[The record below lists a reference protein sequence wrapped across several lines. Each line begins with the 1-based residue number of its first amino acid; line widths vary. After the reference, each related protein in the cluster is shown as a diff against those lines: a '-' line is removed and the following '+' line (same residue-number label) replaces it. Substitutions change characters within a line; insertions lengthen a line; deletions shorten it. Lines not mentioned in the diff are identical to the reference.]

1 MLAIVKIERQGT
13 GAVFRVNLVA
23 NCTPLERGR
32 SSGSL
37 ILVAAQNPN
46 RHCHNQPFLLLTT
59 CLTARLGFNKFN
71 GLASRQNAAREPL
84 LARCDNAGLIA
95 GRCGNVGETLPGR
108 KQGLR
113 RTDAPTK
120 RAGTAAR
127 PGVGREVPGR
137 GPRPPPANLPK
148 PASPTRRATPP
159 CTRTS
164 VAHAGEEQTS
174 DGKLGEYSRRQQKG
188 CASKFVKASR

>member
-23 NCTPLERGR
+23 NCTPLERRR

-120 RAGTAAR
+120 WAGTAAR
-127 PGVGREVPGR
+127 PGVGREVPGS
-137 GPRPPPANLPK
+137 GAIPSGLSKNCTK
-148 PASPTRRATPP
+148 PAEVGVPRL
-159 CTRTS
+159 RTCRNCL
-164 VAHAGEEQTS
+164 AHAVGNATVHAYQRS
-174 DGKLGEYSRRQQKG
+174 SCWRGAD
-188 CASKFVKASR
+188 F